1 MLFALTITPN
11 FVAFKWSTESMW
23 HATISM
29 YKTNAVQAVDRALA
43 EIQVRIH
50 LPIIRPRH
58 RVSDDQLED
67 MAVESEF

>member
-50 LPIIRPRH
+50 LPMLGLLH
-58 RVSDDQLED
+58 CVSDY
-67 MAVESEF
+67 